1 MQIQSDTSVETGNIS
16 TMNINKIAL
25 LSSALLISSSLFAD
39 NHSNTAINSTV
50 NTANNGSTKTA
61 PSYGDNPNLLK
72 VLAVKT
78 QEKVQ
83 STAEKVGAATER
95 GIAKIK
101 PTVDHTWNGTKQ
113 YTTEQAVI
121 ARDNTREGIDV
132 AVQKVKQTKENILGS
147 SAPSHVPIE
156 RGSLSQQAQN
166 VQQSN
171 NVQQTSTAPQATPQ
185 YITPAIAPTAVGQET
200 VPVSPALNQG
210 SPTTEAEIQRQ
221 PLPIENN
228 ATPNNVTSSNDNA
241 GLPR

>member
-1 MQIQSDTSVETGNIS
+1 
-16 TMNINKIAL
+16 MNMTKITL
-25 LSSALLISSSLFAD
+25 LSSALLLSTSIFAD
-39 NHSNTAINSTV
+39 TQTDSVATSTV
-50 NTANNGSTKTA
+50 KTA

-101 PTVDHTWNGTKQ
+101 PTIDNTWNGTKE

-132 AVQKVKQTKENILGS
+132 AVKKVKQTKENIVGS
-147 SAPSHVPIE
+147 STPNNVPIE
-156 RGSLSQQAQN
+156 RGSMSQQAN
-166 VQQSN
+166 TVQQP
-171 NVQQTSTAPQATPQ
+171 TSPYIAPATVTAPVTPVVDQ
-185 YITPAIAPTAVGQET
+185 NTSSVEP
-200 VPVSPALNQG
+200 
-210 SPTTEAEIQRQ
+210 EIQRQ
-221 PLPIENN
+221 SLPIQNSPSTN
-228 ATPNNVTSSNDNA
+228 STSGDDA

>member
-1 MQIQSDTSVETGNIS
+1 
-16 TMNINKIAL
+16 MNMTKTVL
-25 LSSALLISSSLFAD
+25 LSSALLLSTPIFAEA
-39 NHSNTAINSTV
+39 TTNSAPT
-50 NTANNGSTKTA
+50 NATKPA

-101 PTVDHTWNGTKQ
+101 PSIDNTWNGTKQ

-132 AVQKVKQTKENILGS
+132 AVKKVKKTKENIVGT
-147 SAPSHVPIE
+147 SAPNNVPIE
-156 RGSLSQQAQN
+156 RGSLSQESAPTQA
-166 VQQSN
+166 
-171 NVQQTSTAPQATPQ
+171 APQ
-185 YITPAIAPTAVGQET
+185 YIAPAVNPAPVQNTAT
-200 VPVSPALNQG
+200 VEP
-210 SPTTEAEIQRQ
+210 EIQRQ
-221 PLPIENN
+221 SLPTQNS
-228 ATPNNVTSSNDNA
+228 ATSDDSDA

>member
-1 MQIQSDTSVETGNIS
+1 MK
-16 TMNINKIAL
+16 KIAL
-25 LSSALLISSSLFAD
+25 ISSALLITTPLFAE
-39 NHSNTAINSTV
+39 TT
-50 NTANNGSTKTA
+50 TKAA

-101 PTVDHTWNGTKQ
+101 PSIDNTWNGTKE

-132 AVQKVKQTKENILGS
+132 AVKKVKQTKESIVGTS
-147 SAPSHVPIE
+147 SPNNVPIE
-156 RGSLSQQAQN
+156 RGSLSQA
-166 VQQSN
+166 SN
-171 NVQQTSTAPQATPQ
+171 NEQQAAPQ
-185 YITPAIAPTAVGQET
+185 YIAPTVVSAPVVQNTAPVNPSFNQNSST
-200 VPVSPALNQG
+200 VEP
-210 SPTTEAEIQRQ
+210 EIQRQ
-221 PLPIENN
+221 SLPIQNS
-228 ATPNNVTSSNDNA
+228 TSNEDPDA